1 MSNEPLPSAASH
13 DALTHEL
20 RVHQIELEQQNEE
33 LQRAQSDLAAAHDR
47 YRDLYDFAP
56 VGYCTLDAQGCIVKI
71 NLTGAGLLGQ
81 PRAALQGKPLARFVS
96 QNDADRWHLY
106 LRWAL
111 GRETPQRIDLTMNFA
126 DGTLQWFAAINS
138 VRVLVDDGMPTLRV
152 SITDVT
158 DRMRSE
164 VERRI
169 AAIDADARESE
180 RRRLALELHEDLGQR
195 LSALKMHLAELP
207 DGPGHPMAA
216 HKAALQG
223 EIDQAV
229 SLVRRITSDLRP
241 PMLDDLGLGP
251 AMEWLAKDMARRLN
265 MKLTLSLDNDHP
277 PLGRA
282 LSLALY
288 RFFQEAL
295 SYLLHE
301 TNATDLVIEV
311 RRPLG
316 QFVLSMRARGTDL
329 KAPWR
334 LDTRSEPSLILEH
347 RARLLGGRLSF
358 DTTPD
363 GAGWIGLKLT
373 QNLGLNETP
382 VDHSGRPS

>member
-1 MSNEPLPSAASH
+1 MSDAPMPSTENH
-13 DALTHEL
+13 DALSHEL
-20 RVHQIELEQQNEE
+20 RVHQIELKQQNEE
-33 LQRAQSDLAAAHDR
+33 LQRAQFDLAAAHDR

-56 VGYCTLDAQGCIVKI
+56 VGYCTLDAHGCIVKI

-111 GRETPQRIDLTMNFA
+111 ARETPQRIDLTMNFA
-126 DGTLQWFAAINS
+126 DGTLHWFAAINS
-138 VRVLVDDGMPTLRV
+138 VRVLLDEGVPTLRV

-195 LSALKMHLAELP
+195 LSAIKMQLAALP
-207 DGPGHPMAA
+207 EAA
-216 HKAALQG
+216 GQASTTHKAALQV

-229 SLVRRITSDLRP
+229 SLVRRITADLRP
-241 PMLDDLGLGP
+241 PMLDDLGLAS
-251 AMEWLAKDMARRLN
+251 AMEWLAKDTARRLHL
-265 MKLTLSLDNDHP
+265 KLTLNMDIDHP
-277 PLGRA
+277 PLGRT

-301 TNATDLVIEV
+301 TNASDLVIDV

-316 QFVLSMRARGTDL
+316 QFILTMRARGGEL

-334 LDTRSEPSLILEH
+334 LDTRSEPSMILEH
-347 RARLLGGRLSF
+347 RARLLGAHLSF
-358 DTTPD
+358 DTSPD
-363 GAGWIGLKLT
+363 SAGWIGLKLT

-382 VDHSGRPS
+382 ADRSGRPS

>member
-1 MSNEPLPSAASH
+1 MSDTPMPPTTSQ

-20 RVHQIELEQQNEE
+20 HVHQIELKQQNEE
-33 LQRAQSDLAAAHDR
+33 LQRTQFDLAAAHDR

-56 VGYCTLDAQGCIVKI
+56 VGYCTLDARGCIVKI

-111 GRETPQRIDLTMNFA
+111 ARETPQRIDLTMNFA
-126 DGTLQWFAAINS
+126 DGTLHWFAAINS
-138 VRVLVDDGMPTLRV
+138 VRVLVDEGVPTLRV

-195 LSALKMHLAELP
+195 LSAMKMHLSDLP
-207 DGPGHPMAA
+207 DDVGPSVARC
-216 HKAALQG
+216 KVALQG

-229 SLVRRITSDLRP
+229 SLVRRITTDLRP

-251 AMEWLAKDMARRLN
+251 AMDWLARDTARRLN
-265 MKLTLSLDNDHP
+265 LKLTLRMDNDNP

-301 TNATDLVIEV
+301 TNASDLVMEV
-311 RRPLG
+311 NRPLG
-316 QFVLSMRARGTDL
+316 QFVLTMRARGSEL

-347 RARLLGGRLSF
+347 RARLLGGRLAF
-358 DTTPD
+358 DTVPD
-363 GAGWIGLKLT
+363 SSGWIGLKLT

-382 VDHSGRPS
+382 VDHAGRPS